1 MSSISNLANNPTPT
15 LGHVPL
21 VTAANSAPPV
31 GIPPMTTPPQTPL
44 GGYSGHGGRS
54 ASGSVSE
61 SVLGKRDTGGIA
73 SESDEGRQEDGGARK
88 KRRIAPT
95 LIQVGYNVTNATA
108 MGPEKKDEEKEQE

>member
-1 MSSISNLANNPTPT
+1 MSSMSNLANNPTPT

-21 VTAANSAPPV
+21 VTATNSAPPV

-44 GGYSGHGGRS
+44 GGYSGYGGRS

-61 SVLGKRDTGGIA
+61 SVLGKRDTGGMA

-88 KRRIAPT
+88 RRRVAPT
-95 LIQVGYNVTNATA
+95 LIQVGNNVTNATA
-108 MGPEKKDEEKEQE
+108 TGPGKEEAKE